1 MSDSEKTTIVEDDS
15 PVVEEEK
22 KEEAEPTDEA
32 GTSEP
37 TSVDTA
43 EDDAGFVRR
52 DHIPFVTPLKSS
64 PFYHQ
69 ASGILHWSDPVQ
81 SALVFGIGNF
91 FFFLITYGE
100 YSVLT
105 LISYLALALIF
116 VCGAYVYG
124 TMLRA
129 HFRKEKAEN
138 PFQAKLKN
146 PFVASKFSLEPHAD
160 SIIGLINDAAHLW
173 RSVLYFTDATFS
185 LKFAFAIWVF
195 SVIGKCFS
203 GITLL
208 YMTFLTA
215 FIWPRIY
222 QEKQAQIDE
231 AYELALSKIN
241 HYVGLLMALL
251 PLKKKTE

>member
-1 MSDSEKTTIVEDDS
+1 MSESEKTT
-15 PVVEEEK
+15 PVEEEPTV
-22 KEEAEPTDEA
+22 EEERKDEPAVSDEA
-32 GTSEP
+32 STSEP
-37 TSVDTA
+37 TSADDT
-43 EDDAGFVRR
+43 EGETGYVRR

-69 ASGILHWSDPVQ
+69 VSGLLHWSDPVQ

-105 LISYLALALIF
+105 LVSYLALALIF

-129 HFRKEKAEN
+129 HFKKEKAEN

-146 PFVASKFSLEPHAD
+146 PFVASKFSLEPHAE
-160 SIIGLINDAAHLW
+160 SIIGLINDGAHLW
-173 RSVLYFTDATFS
+173 RSVLYFTDGAFS

-195 SVIGKCFS
+195 SVIGKLFS
-203 GITLL
+203 GTTLL

-241 HYVGLLMALL
+241 HYVGLAMAHL
-251 PLKKKTE
+251 PFKKKSE

>member
-1 MSDSEKTTIVEDDS
+1 MSESEKSTVGEETTDVA
-15 PVVEEEK
+15 EERK
-22 KEEAEPTDEA
+22 DEPAASDEA
-32 GTSEP
+32 ATSEP
-37 TSVDTA
+37 TSA
-43 EDDAGFVRR
+43 DDAEGEAGYTRR

-64 PFYHQ
+64 PFYNQ
-69 ASGILHWSDPVQ
+69 VSGVLHWSDPVQ

-105 LISYLALALIF
+105 LLSYLALALIF

-129 HFRKEKAEN
+129 HFKKEKAEN

-146 PFVASKFSLEPHAD
+146 PFVATKFSLEPHAD

-173 RSVLYFTDATFS
+173 RSVLYFTDGAFS
-185 LKFAFAIWVF
+185 LKFAFAIWMF
-195 SVIGKCFS
+195 SLIGKLFT
-203 GITLL
+203 GTTLL
-208 YMTFLTA
+208 YMSFLTA

-241 HYVGLLMALL
+241 HYVSLATSHL
-251 PLKKKTE
+251 PFKKKSE

>member
-1 MSDSEKTTIVEDDS
+1 MSDEQPTVDTTSQV
-15 PVVEEEK
+15 EEK
-22 KEEAEPTDEA
+22 KVEAE
-32 GTSEP
+32 EP
-37 TSVDTA
+37 TVSETTTA
-43 EDDAGFVRR
+43 EEIEGDDAGYTRKGEYV
-52 DHIPFVTPLKSS
+52 PFVTPLKSS
-64 PFYHQ
+64 PFFQ
-69 ASGILHWSDPVQ
+69 QVSALLHWNDPVQ

-105 LISYLALALIF
+105 LFSYLAMALIF

-129 HFRKEKAEN
+129 HFKKEKAEN
-138 PFQAKLKN
+138 PFQAKLNN

-173 RSVLYFTDATFS
+173 RSVLYFTESSFS
-185 LKFAFAIWVF
+185 LKVAFALWVLSVLGKVF
-195 SVIGKCFS
+195 SGL
-203 GITLL
+203 TLL

-231 AYELALSKIN
+231 AYALAAGKIN
-241 HYVGLLMALL
+241 QYVSLAMSHL

>member
-1 MSDSEKTTIVEDDS
+1 MSETEKTTVEDT
-15 PVVEEEK
+15 PVVEDER
-22 KEEAEPTDEA
+22 KEEPEIPTDEA
-32 GTSEP
+32 STSEP
-37 TSVDTA
+37 TSVDDG
-43 EDDAGFVRR
+43 EGDVGVVRR

-69 ASGILHWSDPVQ
+69 VSGVLHWSDPVQ

-105 LISYLALALIF
+105 LMSYLALALIF

-138 PFQAKLKN
+138 PFQTKLKN
-146 PFVASKFSLEPHAD
+146 PYVATKFSLEPHAE

-173 RSVLYFTDATFS
+173 RSVLYFTDGAFS

-195 SVIGKCFS
+195 SVIGKLFS

-231 AYELALSKIN
+231 AYDLALSKIN
-241 HYVGLLMALL
+241 HYVGLAMARL
-251 PLKKKTE
+251 PWPKKKSE

>member
-1 MSDSEKTTIVEDDS
+1 MSDEKSAAPVEDTNV
-15 PVVEEEK
+15 PAEEK
-22 KEEAEPTDEA
+22 KPNDPADEGAAAEPA
-32 GTSEP
+32 A
-37 TSVDTA
+37 A
-43 EDDAGFVRR
+43 EGELEGESGWPGR

-64 PFYHQ
+64 PFYPQ
-69 ASGILHWSDPVQ
+69 VSALLHWSDPIQ

-105 LISYLALALIF
+105 LVSYLALALIF

-129 HFRKEKAEN
+129 HFKKEKAEN

-146 PFVASKFSLEPHAD
+146 PFVATKFSLEPHAD

-173 RSVLYFTDATFS
+173 RSVLYFTDGAFS
-185 LKFAFAIWVF
+185 LKFAFAIWMF
-195 SVIGKCFS
+195 SLIGKFFT
-203 GITLL
+203 GTTLI

-222 QEKQAQIDE
+222 QEKQVQIDE
-231 AYELALSKIN
+231 AYELAASKIC
-241 HYVGLLMALL
+241 HYVGLAMSHL
-251 PLKKKTE
+251 PFKKKTE